1 MIAGRSKSG
10 NAFVHLA
17 VLLLVVVWTAPT
29 AGLLISS
36 LRAKDLLSVS
46 GWWTALT
53 ETEQSQV
60 GRAAG
65 PETQVEENGRYFIR
79 GNVFEPGTG
88 GLVNAFG
95 VKIGDPRAFKPGET
109 AQLPGGG

>member
-17 VLLLVVVWTAPT
+17 VLLLVIIWTAPT

-46 GWWTALT
+46 GWWTART
-53 ETEQSQV
+53 ATEQSQV

-65 PETQVEENGRYFIR
+65 PEAQVEENGRFFIR
-79 GNVFEPGTG
+79 GNVFGSETVGT
-88 GLVNAFG
+88 VNAFG
-95 VKIGDPRAFKPGET
+95 VKIGDPRAFKAGET
-109 AQLPGGG
+109 AELTS